1 MTYLSTL
8 LKWQICHIIDLVI
21 LKSTPVQI
29 KLNKMVCI
37 CYSSHLKKC
46 SIITRHLLRLKK
58 LFLCHE
64 VNRLGPASISNHDF
78 AQDYTTWWTLK
89 NLSTTL
95 TVLVPWELFCARL
108 NFQFHERWGQSNN
121 FLPKFFTIN
130 ANEFQRS
137 SWAED

>member
-46 SIITRHLLRLKK
+46 SIITRQRHLLRLKK
-58 LFLCHE
+58 LCLCHE
-64 VNRLGPASISNHDF
+64 VNRLGPASISTHDF

-89 NLSTTL
+89 KLSTTTTL
-95 TVLVPWELFCARL
+95 TVLVPWELMRWLYVLCKA
-108 NFQFHERWGQSNN
+108 QFSIPW
-121 FLPKFFTIN
+121 KV
-130 ANEFQRS
+130 RS
-137 SWAED
+137 IK